1 MERHVKEIVI
11 TGGPCSGKS
20 EALKIIPKRLR
31 DMGYTVMILREVA
44 EDIFSSVFRL
54 MRMISESFSKN
65 TLKNFMP
72 WKSKY
77 FLK

>member
-1 MERHVKEIVI
+1 VERHVKEIVI

-31 DMGYTVMILREVA
+31 DMG
-44 EDIFSSVFRL
+44 RL
-54 MRMISESFSKN
+54 MRVISESFSKN
-65 TLKNFMP
+65 TRKNFMP